1 MRERRILHNILNF
14 ISIKTSMLSVVLML
28 FFFSFAYIQK
38 PCLSAQNVQKGKAS
52 YYSKRATGSRA
63 ASGARI
69 HHDSLTC
76 AHKRYPFGTILRVTN
91 LSNNKSVDVKVID
104 RGPFGR
110 GRIIDLSY
118 AAAKAIGMLAQGVAM
133 VEVKPVTEKIVPY
146 RMEEEALPDFEFEFA
161 NNEYFVDEMEDH
173 AAKSPSAKSKHN
185 TAPSSVKS
193 ENEPLSPNS
202 KHDVGVA
209 SHKSQPKPTGHKTS
223 THKTG
228 RK

>member
-1 MRERRILHNILNF
+1 MRERRLSRQIFSF
-14 ISIKTSMLSVVLML
+14 ISVNTTMLSVVLTL
-28 FFFSFAYIQK
+28 LFSFVYIQK
-38 PCLSAQNVQKGKAS
+38 PCLSAQTVQKGKAS

-118 AAAKAIGMLAQGVAM
+118 AAAKAIGMLAQGVAT
-133 VEVKPVTEKIVPY
+133 VEVKPVTDKMVPY
-146 RMEEEALPDFEFEFA
+146 RMEEESLPDFDIEFPNA
-161 NNEYFVDEMEDH
+161 EYFVDEMEDSETK
-173 AAKSPSAKSKHN
+173 KSNKPK
-185 TAPSSVKS
+185 TQSS
-193 ENEPLSPNS
+193 
-202 KHDVGVA
+202 
-209 SHKSQPKPTGHKTS
+209 SHKSAHK
-223 THKTG
+223 
-228 RK
+228 

>member
-1 MRERRILHNILNF
+1 MNERRIMHNIISF
-14 ISIKTSMLSVVLML
+14 INIKTSMLGVMFML
-28 FFFSFAYIQK
+28 LFSFVYIQK

-161 NNEYFVDEMEDH
+161 NNEYFVDEMQDN
-173 AAKSPSAKSKHN
+173 ATKSPSAKSKQN
-185 TAPSSVKS
+185 TASSSVKS
-193 ENEPLSPNS
+193 DHEPLSPSS
-202 KHDVGVA
+202 KHDA
-209 SHKSQPKPTGHKTS
+209 SHKSQSKASDHKTS